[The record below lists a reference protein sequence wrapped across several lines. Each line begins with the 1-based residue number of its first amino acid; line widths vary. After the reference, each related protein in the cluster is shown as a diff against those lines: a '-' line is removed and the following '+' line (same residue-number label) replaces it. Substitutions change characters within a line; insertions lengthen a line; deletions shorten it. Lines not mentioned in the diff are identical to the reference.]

1 MTTYSRRTHRVFMP
15 SLCPSKK
22 TSMSKRNAD
31 RVLAQNADE
40 IQTFL
45 SIKKA
50 VKLRPFWSYLRMMTY
65 LTTLTT
71 FMKKLK

>member
-22 TSMSKRNAD
+22 TSRSRRNAD
-31 RVLAQNADE
+31 RVLAPNADE

-50 VKLRPFWSYLRMMTY
+50 VKLRPFWSYLRMKSC
-65 LTTLTT
+65 LTILTT

>member
-15 SLCPSKK
+15 SLYPSKR
-22 TSMSKRNAD
+22 TSMSRRNAD
-31 RVLAQNADE
+31 RVLVPNADE

-45 SIKKA
+45 SIKKV
-50 VKLRPFWSYLRMMTY
+50 VKLKPFWSYLRMRSC

>member
-45 SIKKA
+45 SIKKV
-50 VKLRPFWSYLRMMTY
+50 VKLRPF
-65 LTTLTT
+65 
-71 FMKKLK
+71 